1 MIPYGKHYIDEED
14 IAAVVDVLRQGTL
27 TQGARVDA
35 FEDCFATT
43 VGAQYAI
50 AVSSGTA
57 ALHLACMAADVKPG
71 DNVITS
77 ANTFVA
83 SANCAAFVGASPQ
96 FTDIDPV
103 SLNMSAVDLANRCQ
117 ALGRVKAVIP
127 VHFGGVPCDMPAIQ
141 AIAERYDACV
151 IEDACHAL
159 GGTYN
164 SGEKIGSCRYSA
176 MTVFSFHPVKAI
188 AAGEGGMIT
197 TNDKSLYERLIQLRS
212 HGIFHQKLL
221 TAFEHID
228 RSEAFILKDEG
239 YENGQVNPWYF
250 EMRELGYNYRLT
262 EIQCVLAQ
270 SQLAKL
276 ERFVSYR
283 KKLAARYDEAL
294 QGMTNLICVQTEQR
308 DQSAHH
314 LYVVRIDFE
323 SLGVSRGEFM
333 RQLMQKGVGTQV
345 HYIPVP
351 LHPYYQ
357 SWGFTLSD
365 YPETEKY
372 YRQALTLPLYFGL
385 RDEEQNLVLK
395 SIQSLLIE

>member
-27 TQGARVDA
+27 TQGGLVDE
-35 FEDCFATT
+35 FEDSFSSN
-43 VGAQYAI
+43 VGAKYAI

-57 ALHLACMAADVKPG
+57 ALHLACMAAKVKP
-71 DNVITS
+71 DENVITS
-77 ANTFVA
+77 ANTFVS

-103 SLNMSAVDLANRCQ
+103 SLNMSPDDLANRCQ
-117 ALGRVKAVIP
+117 TLGEVKVVIP

-141 AIAERYDACV
+141 AIAERYDAWV

-159 GGTYN
+159 GGTYA
-164 SGEKIGSCRYSA
+164 SGEKIGSCRYSD

-197 TNDKSLYERLIQLRS
+197 TNDAALYERLVQLRS

-221 TAFEHID
+221 TAFEHVD
-228 RSEAFILKDEG
+228 VNKAFVLKDEG
-239 YENGQVNPWYF
+239 YGNGQVNPWYF

-262 EIQCVLAQ
+262 EIQCALAQ

-276 ERFVSYR
+276 DRFVSYR
-283 KKLAARYDEAL
+283 KGLALRYDEAFYE
-294 QGMTNLICVQTEQR
+294 MTNLTCVQTDQREQ
-308 DQSAHH
+308 SGHH

-323 SLGVSRGEFM
+323 TLGVSRGEFM
-333 RQLMQKGVGTQV
+333 RQLMQNGVGTQV

-357 SWGFTLSD
+357 ALGFTLAD

-372 YRQALTLPLYFGL
+372 YREALSLPLYFGL
-385 RDEEQNLVLK
+385 SDDEQGLV
-395 SIQSLLIE
+395 IQSIRSVLI